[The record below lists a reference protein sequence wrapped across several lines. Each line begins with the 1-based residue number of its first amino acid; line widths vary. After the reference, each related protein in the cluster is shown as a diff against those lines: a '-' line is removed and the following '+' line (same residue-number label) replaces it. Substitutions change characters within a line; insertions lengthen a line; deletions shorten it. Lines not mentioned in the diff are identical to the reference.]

1 MKWNEK
7 EEYLIFKKVDQSKL
21 TNVTMKANAVIRH
34 IETDDVIQ
42 TKLLWQQPFGLQ
54 KKLEWGKTKE
64 ERKMS
69 HGGKEE
75 LKWYYHLRTNI
86 KRLKKERRGETGAMG
101 KIKIKELNTKYRLKK
116 KGINMV
122 IEELKEGL
130 IANKTKIKRYEQTM
144 SQFRQI

>member
-1 MKWNEK
+1 MAAALWVAKEVGMRKDKRGEKNEPWWK
-7 EEYLIFKKVDQSKL
+7 RRTEMILPLKNKYQ
-21 TNVTMKANAVIRH
+21 
-34 IETDDVIQ
+34 ET
-42 TKLLWQQPFGLQ
+42 
-54 KKLEWGKTKE
+54 E
-64 ERKMS
+64 
-69 HGGKEE
+69 
-75 LKWYYHLRTNI
+75 
-86 KRLKKERRGETGAMG
+86 KERRGETGAMG